1 MESQLKV
8 KDRDIVVPGE
18 VLATGMDYLPSAGTY
33 RLGEQILA
41 SILGLVRL
49 EGKVIK
55 LIPLAGRY
63 VPKKYDIVIGKMI
76 DILMSGW
83 RLDINCAYAAV
94 LPLKEGTREFI
105 DKGADLTRFYALE
118 DYVVT
123 KIINVTSQK
132 LVDVTMRGPG
142 LRKLMGGRVF
152 SVNTHKVPRIIGKQ
166 GSMVSMIKE
175 ATGCKIIVGQNGW
188 VWIEGEPLNE
198 NIAVEAIRT
207 IEEQSHT
214 TGLTEKIR
222 EFLEQ
227 KTGKPVLVPQ
237 VQPETEQQQHFEP
250 PRYER
255 FEQQR
260 FEPRGEN
267 GGHDRRGPPRGMN

>member
-1 MESQLKV
+1 MNV
-8 KDRDIVVPGE
+8 KDRDVVVPGE
-18 VLATGMDYLPSAGTY
+18 VLAVGMDYLPSFGTY
-33 RLGEQILA
+33 RLGDKILA
-41 SILGLVRL
+41 AILGLVRL
-49 EGKVIK
+49 EGKVLK

-63 VPKKYDIVIGKMI
+63 VPKKYDIVIGKVI

-83 RLDINCAYAAV
+83 RMDINCAYAAV

-142 LRKLMGGRVF
+142 LRKLIGGKVF

-166 GSMVSMIKE
+166 GSMVSMIKD

-188 VWIEGEPLNE
+188 VWIEGESAME
-198 NIAVEAIRT
+198 NIAVEAIRM

-214 TGLTEKIR
+214 TGLTEKIK
-222 EFLEQ
+222 EFLEGR
-227 KTGKPVLVPQ
+227 TGKTVTVPQ
-237 VQPETEQQQHFEP
+237 IPPEAEQPAHFEP

-260 FEPRGEN
+260 FEPRGR
-267 GGHDRRGPPRGMN
+267 GGHQEMR